1 MFICACVTVSTFPSN
16 KLFHFIWG
24 DTPSHME
31 VTSRLQQ
38 RRAEW
43 ESDKMTGDTKKNIY
57 DKKKHHT
64 NTHQVSII
72 DIQAST
78 LRKMVKQIETAFL
91 VCLMMPFS
99 NRHISALLFT
109 TEVEHFLFQIFFSLF
124 HFLLF
129 LLQREAFV
137 LKLKIKSRC
146 EIFKNWSVVST
157 IVTNWNW
164 NQF

>member
-31 VTSRLQQ
+31 VTSRLQPKNGVRKRQ
-38 RRAEW
+38 NDSRYEEKYLWQEKASHVYASGEYYRYT
-43 ESDKMTGDTKKNIY
+43 SINIKKNGQ
-57 DKKKHHT
+57 T
-64 NTHQVSII
+64 NRNRVSGLLNDAIFKPQHQRSIVYNRNWTF
-72 DIQAST
+72 S
-78 LRKMVKQIETAFL
+78 
-91 VCLMMPFS
+91 FS
-99 NRHISALLFT
+99 NFFLALY
-109 TEVEHFLFQIFFSLF
+109 
-124 HFLLF
+124 FLLF
-129 LLQREAFV
+129 LFQREAFV

-157 IVTNWNW
+157 IATNWNW